1 MKKAIIS
8 LVLAMMSVAGYAQS
22 VVGKWVTEGGDSQ
35 VEIYQ
40 SGDKLNGKI
49 VWLKKGDGQ
58 LDVHNPDKKLQ
69 SRKLVGVNILT
80 GLTKKGD
87 KWEGGKIYNPKN
99 GKTYK
104 CSIWLEGNNLKVRG
118 YVAMFYET
126 QTWTKKKTYLTDS
139 VSNETSK
146 FIRHEET
153 YHSIVVWNSG
163 APVSCSVDN
172 GTARKQ
178 RFHHQRHCFFLQER
192 HLILSIPRP

>member
-1 MKKAIIS
+1 MNNADFCDLIMMKKAIIS
-8 LVLAMMSVAGYAQS
+8 LILTIMSVAGYAQS
-22 VVGKWVTEGGDSQ
+22 VVGKWETEGGDSQ

-80 GLTKKGD
+80 GLTKKGE

-104 CSIWLEGNNLKVRG
+104 CSIWLEGNKLKVRG
-118 YVAMFYET
+118 YVAFFYET
-126 QTWTKKKTYLTDS
+126 QIWTKK
-139 VSNETSK
+139 
-146 FIRHEET
+146 
-153 YHSIVVWNSG
+153 
-163 APVSCSVDN
+163 
-172 GTARKQ
+172 
-178 RFHHQRHCFFLQER
+178 
-192 HLILSIPRP
+192 

>member
-1 MKKAIIS
+1 MKKVIIS
-8 LVLAMMSVAGYAQS
+8 LVLAMISVAGYAQS

-69 SRKLVGVNILT
+69 SRKLVGVNFLT
-80 GLTKKGD
+80 GLT
-87 KWEGGKIYNPKN
+87 KIYNPKN

-104 CSIWLEGNNLKVRG
+104 CSIWLDGNNLKVRG

-126 QTWTKKKTYLTDS
+126 QTWT
-139 VSNETSK
+139 
-146 FIRHEET
+146 
-153 YHSIVVWNSG
+153 
-163 APVSCSVDN
+163 
-172 GTARKQ
+172 RK
-178 RFHHQRHCFFLQER
+178 
-192 HLILSIPRP
+192 

>member
-22 VVGKWVTEGGDSQ
+22 VVGKWVTEGGESQ

-49 VWLKKGDGQ
+49 VWLKKGEGQQDIHNDGQ
-58 LDVHNPDKKLQ
+58 QDVHNPDKKLQ

-126 QTWTKKKTYLTDS
+126 QTWTKK
-139 VSNETSK
+139 
-146 FIRHEET
+146 
-153 YHSIVVWNSG
+153 
-163 APVSCSVDN
+163 
-172 GTARKQ
+172 
-178 RFHHQRHCFFLQER
+178 
-192 HLILSIPRP
+192 

>member
-1 MKKAIIS
+1 MKKVIIS

-40 SGDKLNGKI
+40 
-49 VWLKKGDGQ
+49 
-58 LDVHNPDKKLQ
+58 HNPDKKLQ

-80 GLTKKGD
+80 GLTKKGE

-104 CSIWLEGNNLKVRG
+104 CSIWLDGNNLKVRG

-126 QTWTKKKTYLTDS
+126 QTWTK
-139 VSNETSK
+139 SK
-146 FIRHEET
+146 
-153 YHSIVVWNSG
+153 
-163 APVSCSVDN
+163 
-172 GTARKQ
+172 
-178 RFHHQRHCFFLQER
+178 
-192 HLILSIPRP
+192 

>member
-1 MKKAIIS
+1 MLQRYKKYRITPCVHKKICIFTPRLQKGTAIKMKKAIIC

-40 SGDKLNGKI
+40 NGDKLNGKI

-104 CSIWLEGNNLKVRG
+104 CSIWLDGNNLKVRG
-118 YVAMFYET
+118 YLAMFYET
-126 QTWTKKKTYLTDS
+126 QTWT
-139 VSNETSK
+139 
-146 FIRHEET
+146 
-153 YHSIVVWNSG
+153 
-163 APVSCSVDN
+163 
-172 GTARKQ
+172 RK
-178 RFHHQRHCFFLQER
+178 
-192 HLILSIPRP
+192 

>member
-8 LVLAMMSVAGYAQS
+8 LVLAMMSVAGYDQS
-22 VVGKWVTEGGDSQ
+22 VVGKGVTEGGDSQ

-69 SRKLVGVNILT
+69 SRKLMGVNILT

-99 GKTYK
+99 GKTYT
-104 CSIWLEGNNLKVRG
+104 CFIWLDGNNLKVRG

-126 QTWTKKKTYLTDS
+126 QTWT
-139 VSNETSK
+139 
-146 FIRHEET
+146 
-153 YHSIVVWNSG
+153 
-163 APVSCSVDN
+163 
-172 GTARKQ
+172 RK
-178 RFHHQRHCFFLQER
+178 
-192 HLILSIPRP
+192 